1 MIEELAALAA
11 ERSVRPEL
19 FFWRTHAGAEVD
31 LLIRDGRRLVPIEIK
46 LGAAVD
52 RYGVAGLR
60 QCMRDLDLHEGFVVA
75 DAAERRTIGTEI
87 EVVPWREVVER
98 TVDFGLGARSRRARR

>member
-1 MIEELAALAA
+1 MDPA

-52 RYGVAGLR
+52 RHDVAGLR
-60 QCMRDLDLHEGFVVA
+60 QCMRDLELRKGFVIA
-75 DAAERRTIGTEI
+75 NTAEPHTIGSEI
-87 EVVPWREVVER
+87 EVVPWSHVVKR
-98 TVDFGLGARSRRARR
+98 TVDFDLGARSGRATR